1 MKGWH
6 MKKKLPE
13 DKVCEPRAEYDLEAL
28 LSDGIQGKY
37 VERYRK
43 GTNLVLL
50 EPDIARAF
58 PTQESVNEALRL
70 VMRLSGIAKSTSS
83 KPVTRSPRKRLAHA
97 G

>member
-1 MKGWH
+1 
-6 MKKKLPE
+6 MKKKLSA
-13 DKVCEPRAEYDLEAL
+13 DKVCEPRSEYDLENL
-28 LSDGIQGKY
+28 LAGGIQGKY

-58 PTQESVNEALRL
+58 PTQKSVNEVLRL
-70 VMRLSGIAKSTSS
+70 VMQLSGIAK
-83 KPVTRSPRKRLAHA
+83 PVKSGVAERSAKKHIVHA